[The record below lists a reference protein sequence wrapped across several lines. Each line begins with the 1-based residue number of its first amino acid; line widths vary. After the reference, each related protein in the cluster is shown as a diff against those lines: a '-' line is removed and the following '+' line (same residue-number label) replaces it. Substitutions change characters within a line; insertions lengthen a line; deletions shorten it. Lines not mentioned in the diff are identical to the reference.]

1 MTNILSTEKVKL
13 GATVSNK
20 EEAIR
25 LAGQLLVDAGHVEV
39 GYIEKMLERE
49 AVLSTFMGNG
59 IAIPHGTNESKA
71 LVKSTGLSI
80 VQIPNGVDY
89 GDGQVAKLLIGIAA
103 SGNEHVEILTNIAM
117 IISEDENVD
126 QILNATSANEI
137 IEIFEK
143 GL

>member
-1 MTNILSTEKVKL
+1 MTNILSADKVKL
-13 GATVSNK
+13 GANVANK

-25 LAGQLLVDAGHVEV
+25 LAGQLLVDAGHVEAA
-39 GYIEKMLERE
+39 YIEKMLERE
-49 AVLSTFMGNG
+49 AALSTFMGNG

-80 VQIPNGVDY
+80 VQIPNGVDF
-89 GDGQVAKLLIGIAA
+89 GDGNIANLLIGIAA

-126 QILNATSANEI
+126 QILNAKSANEI

>member
-1 MTNILSTEKVKL
+1 MTNILSADKVKL
-13 GATVSNK
+13 GANVANK

-25 LAGQLLVDAGHVEV
+25 LAGQLLVDAGHVEAA
-39 GYIEKMLERE
+39 YIEKMLERE
-49 AVLSTFMGNG
+49 AALSTFMGNG

-80 VQIPNGVDY
+80 VQIPNGVDF
-89 GDGQVAKLLIGIAA
+89 GDGNIANLLIGIAA

-117 IISEDENVD
+117 IISEDDNVD
-126 QILNATSANEI
+126 QILNAKSANEI

>member
-1 MTNILSTEKVKL
+1 MTNILSADKVKL
-13 GATVSNK
+13 GVNASNK

-25 LAGQLLVDAGHVEV
+25 IAGQLLVDAGHVDAA
-39 GYIEKMLERE
+39 YIEKMLERE
-49 AVLSTFMGNG
+49 AALSTFMGNG

-80 VQIPNGVDY
+80 VQIPNGVDF
-89 GDGQVAKLLIGIAA
+89 GDGNVANLLIGIAA
-103 SGNEHVEILTNIAM
+103 AGNEHVEILTNIAM
-117 IISEDENVD
+117 IISEDENVE
-126 QILNATSANEI
+126 QILKAQSADEI

>member
-1 MTNILSTEKVKL
+1 MMNILSTDKVKM

-25 LAGQLLVDAGHVEV
+25 LAGQLLVDAGHVEAA
-39 GYIEKMLERE
+39 YIEKMLERE
-49 AVLSTFMGNG
+49 AALSTFMGNG
-59 IAIPHGTNESKA
+59 IAIPHGTNESKS

-80 VQIPNGVDY
+80 VQIPNGVDF
-89 GDGQVAKLLIGIAA
+89 GDGNIANLLIGIAA
-103 SGNEHVEILTNIAM
+103 SGNEHVELLTNIAM
-117 IISEDENVD
+117 IISEDENVE
-126 QILNATSANEI
+126 QILNAKSANEI

>member
-1 MTNILSTEKVKL
+1 MTKILSTDKVKL

-25 LAGQLLVDAGHVEV
+25 LAGQLLVDAGHVDATYV
-39 GYIEKMLERE
+39 EKMLERE
-49 AVLSTFMGNG
+49 AALSTFMGNG
-59 IAIPHGTNESKA
+59 IAIPHGTNDSKA
-71 LVKSTGLSI
+71 LVKSTGLSV
-80 VQIPNGVDY
+80 VQIPDGVDF
-89 GDGQVAKLLIGIAA
+89 GDGNVAKLLIGIAA

-126 QILNATSANEI
+126 QILNAASADDI

-143 GL
+143 GM